1 MNKSLLVLASSMVLA
16 ASAQADS
23 KFYGKMNVSLGY
35 QDEGETFSLNSN
47 ASRVGVK
54 GFEELGS
61 TKVIYKAEYEV
72 AIDDGYATKTDD
84 GTDTDTNTIKPRD
97 AYIGLAYSGMGTIKM
112 GNMDTPL
119 KKSQGKF
126 DLFND
131 VVDIKNVL
139 IGENRMANSINY
151 TTEKMGAFQ
160 SSVAVILSEDDS
172 SEGISANVIYKE
184 GALYVAAAFDN
195 KVKNEATQRLTA
207 IYTMGDLKVGGL
219 INNVDSDDVAAGADE
234 LGYAVNASMKMGM
247 NTVKAQYEAGD
258 QKAAGATS
266 ATVGVDHKLGKA
278 TKAFVYLNQSTADAS
293 KDATSLALGL
303 EHKF

>member
-72 AIDDGYATKTDD
+72 SIDEGYADNE
-84 GTDTDTNTIKPRD
+84 GTDTNTIKPRD
-97 AYIGLAYSGMGTIKM
+97 AYLGLAYSGMGTIKM

-139 IGENRMANSINY
+139 VGENRVANSINY

-172 SEGISANVIYKE
+172 SEGISANVTYKE

-219 INNVDSDDVAAGADE
+219 INSVDSDDVAAGADE
-234 LGYAVNASMKMGM
+234 LGYAVNASMKMGV

-258 QKAAGATS
+258 QKAPGATS
-266 ATVGVDHKLGKA
+266 FTLGADHKLGKA
-278 TKAFVYLNQSTADAS
+278 TKAYLYLNQFTEDSD
-293 KDATSLALGL
+293 KDTTSLALGL

>member
-72 AIDDGYATKTDD
+72 AVDEGYAKDDG
-84 GTDTDTNTIKPRD
+84 TDTNTIKPRD
-97 AYIGLAYSGMGTIKM
+97 AYLGLAYSGMGTIKM

-195 KVKNEATQRLTA
+195 KVKNEATQRVTA

-219 INNVDSDDVAAGADE
+219 INNVDSEDVAAGADE

-247 NTVKAQYEAGD
+247 HTVKAQYEAGD

-266 ATVGVDHKLGKA
+266 TTVGVDHKLGKA